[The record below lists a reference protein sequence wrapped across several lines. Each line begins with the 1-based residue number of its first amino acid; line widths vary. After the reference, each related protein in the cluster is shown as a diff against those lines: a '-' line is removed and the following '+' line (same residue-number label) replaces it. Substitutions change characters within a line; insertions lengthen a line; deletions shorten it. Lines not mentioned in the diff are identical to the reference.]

1 MTPPHQKRNLGASVS
16 ADRPSHPYTETAMSV
31 VKTSAAPDSQTV
43 LAVEG
48 MHCAACVR
56 RVERALVS
64 VDGVAGASADFLSG
78 RAILELEGEA
88 PNQTALAAAIERAG
102 YRLGAAQRE
111 ADEPQDRLLAA
122 LIWRAATALALGW
135 AMFAAMQI
143 NRWAELSWDRDLLF
157 TLMFA
162 VATPA
167 LAVAG
172 WPIARQGLRLR
183 AGANMDTLITL
194 GAAAAWAY
202 SVAATF
208 AGAAF
213 ETAGAAREV
222 FFDTALIIV
231 GFVTL
236 GRWLEARVKR
246 RAASAVAGL
255 LALRP
260 ERARVIRDGEELEL
274 NADEVIVGDLL
285 IARPG
290 ERIAVDGVVVSGI
303 SSVDE
308 ASLTGESAPVA
319 KEIGAA
325 VFAGTINLD
334 GALRYQARQV
344 GAGTALARMAA
355 AVERA
360 QASKAP
366 IQRLA
371 DRIAAVFVPA
381 VITVA
386 ALAFALWA
394 AFGPEPAWTLGLLTA
409 VAVLVVACPCA
420 LGLATPAAIAAGA
433 GRAAALG
440 VLFRDAE
447 ALERAARVNTV
458 VFDKTGTLTTGRH
471 RVVDAQSH
479 ALTER
484 ELIALAAAVESAS
497 EHPLAAAVV
506 ERARE
511 LELEIA
517 PVDNFRALPGR
528 GAVGA
533 VGGREVAVGNLR
545 MLQELGIET
554 AALPSARPD
563 ATALFVAVNDEA
575 VGAIWT
581 ADQLKAGARE
591 AVASL
596 QRIGVRVLMVTGD
609 AEQVAQSV
617 GAQAGVDEVV
627 ASALPEEKAG
637 IIAGLQ
643 AQGAVVAMGGDGVND
658 APALAQADAGLALRS
673 GADLAVDAGDVT
685 LMRDDPGTAVQAL
698 ALARVTRRTIAQN
711 LGFAFAYNLLLIPL
725 AAGIGVP
732 IFDAV
737 GGVPGGLEWAFGERG
752 AFEPII
758 AAIAMMLSSLSVL
771 TNALRLQRW
780 RPN

>member
-1 MTPPHQKRNLGASVS
+1 
-16 ADRPSHPYTETAMSV
+16 MSV
-31 VKTSAAPDSQTV
+31 ARANVESDTQTV

-64 VDGVAGASADFLSG
+64 VDGVAGASADFLTG
-78 RAILELEGEA
+78 RAVLELDGGA
-88 PNQTALAAAIERAG
+88 PDQTALAAAIERAG
-102 YRLGAAQRE
+102 YRLGAPQLETA
-111 ADEPQDRLLAA
+111 EPQDRALAR
-122 LIWRAATALALGW
+122 LVWRAAGALALGW
-135 AMFAAMQI
+135 AMFAAMQV
-143 NRWAELSWDRDLLF
+143 NRWAELGWDRDLLF

-167 LAVAG
+167 LVATG
-172 WPIARQGLRLR
+172 WPIARQGLRLGG
-183 AGANMDTLITL
+183 GANMDTLITL

-202 SVAATF
+202 STAATF
-208 AGAAF
+208 GGGAF
-213 ETAGAAREV
+213 ESAGAARDV

-260 ERARVIRDGEELEL
+260 QRARVVRGGEELEL
-274 NADEVIVGDLL
+274 DADEVIVGDLL

-290 ERIAVDGVVVSGI
+290 ERIAVDGVVVSGM

-319 KEIGAA
+319 KDIGAS
-325 VFAGTINLD
+325 VFAGAVNLD
-334 GALRYQARQV
+334 GALRYEAREV

-381 VITVA
+381 VIAVA

-433 GRAAALG
+433 GRAAAIG
-440 VLFRDAE
+440 ILFRDAE

-471 RVVDAQSH
+471 RVVDAQSD

-484 ELIALAAAVESAS
+484 DLIALAAAVESAS

-506 ERARE
+506 EHARE
-511 LELEIA
+511 LEIEIA
-517 PVDNFRALPGR
+517 PVDDFRALPGR
-528 GAVGA
+528 GAVGK

-545 MLQELGIET
+545 MMRELAVET
-554 AALPSARPD
+554 AALPSGRPD
-563 ATALFVAVNDEA
+563 ATALFVALDGEA

-581 ADQLKAGARE
+581 ADQLKEGARD
-591 AVASL
+591 AVAGL
-596 QRIGVRVLMVTGD
+596 QRMGVRVLMVTGD

-617 GAQAGVDEVV
+617 GAQTGVDELV

-637 IIAGLQ
+637 IVAGLQ
-643 AQGAVVAMGGDGVND
+643 AQGATVAMVGDGIND
-658 APALAQADAGLALRS
+658 APALAQADAGMALRS
-673 GADLAVDAGDVT
+673 GADLAVDAGDAT
-685 LMRDDPGTAVQAL
+685 LMRDDPRTVAQAL
-698 ALARVTRRTIAQN
+698 ALARATRRTIAQN
-711 LGFAFAYNLLLIPL
+711 LAFAFAYNLLLIPL

-771 TNALRLQRW
+771 TNALRLQR
-780 RPN
+780 RRAE

>member
-1 MTPPHQKRNLGASVS
+1 MSIV
-16 ADRPSHPYTETAMSV
+16 RPGIESDA
-31 VKTSAAPDSQTV
+31 QTV

-56 RVERALVS
+56 RVERALVG
-64 VDGVAGASADFLSG
+64 VDGVAAASADFLSG

-88 PNQTALAAAIERAG
+88 PEREALAAAIEDAG
-102 YRLGAAQRE
+102 YRLGTAERE
-111 ADEPQDRLLAA
+111 TADPQDRALA
-122 LIWRAATALALGW
+122 WRAAIALALGW
-135 AMFAAMQI
+135 AMFVAMQV
-143 NRWAELSWDRDLLF
+143 NRWAELGWDRDLLF
-157 TLMFA
+157 LTMFA

-167 LAVAG
+167 LALTA
-172 WPIARQGLRLR
+172 WPIAAQGLRLR
-183 AGANMDTLITL
+183 AGANMDTLIAL
-194 GAAAAWAY
+194 GATAAWAY
-202 SVAATF
+202 STAATF
-208 AGAAF
+208 AGGAF
-213 ETAGAAREV
+213 ETAGAARDV
-222 FFDTALIIV
+222 FFDTALIII

-260 ERARVIRDGEELEL
+260 QRAHVLRGGVETELD
-274 NADEVIVGDLL
+274 ADEIIVGDLL

-290 ERIAVDGVVVSGI
+290 ERIAVDGQVVDGI

-308 ASLTGESAPVA
+308 ASLTGESAPAA
-319 KEIGAA
+319 KESGAP
-325 VFAGTINLD
+325 VFAGTVNLD
-334 GALRYQARQV
+334 GALRYEAREV

-381 VITVA
+381 VIAVA
-386 ALAFALWA
+386 VLAFALWA
-394 AFGPEPAWTLGLLTA
+394 AFGPQPAWTLGLLTA

-471 RVVDAQSH
+471 RVVGVQSDAMSD
-479 ALTER
+479 R
-484 ELIALAAAVESAS
+484 DMIALAVAVESAS

-506 ERARE
+506 EHARK
-511 LELEIA
+511 LEIEIEA
-517 PVDNFRALPGR
+517 VDGFRALPGR
-528 GAVGA
+528 GAVGR
-533 VGGREVAVGNLR
+533 VGDRDVAVGNLR
-545 MLQELGIET
+545 MMQDLGIET
-554 AALPSARPD
+554 SALPSGRSD
-563 ATALFVAVNDEA
+563 ATALYVALDGEA
-575 VGAIWT
+575 IGAIWT
-581 ADQLKAGARE
+581 ADQVKEGARD
-591 AVASL
+591 AVAGL
-596 QRIGVRVLMVTGD
+596 QRMGLRVLMVTGD
-609 AEQVAQSV
+609 AEGVAQAV
-617 GAQAGVDEVV
+617 GAQTGVDELV

-637 IIAGLQ
+637 IVAGLQ
-643 AQGAVVAMGGDGVND
+643 AQGAVVAMVGDGVND
-658 APALAQADAGLALRS
+658 APALAQADLGMALRS
-673 GADLAVDAGDVT
+673 GADLAVDAGGAT
-685 LMRDDPGTAVQAL
+685 LMRDDPATVAHAL
-698 ALARVTRRTIAQN
+698 TLARATCRTIAQN

-725 AAGIGVP
+725 AAGIGWP
-732 IFDAV
+732 IFSAV

-780 RPN
+780 RAE

>member
-1 MTPPHQKRNLGASVS
+1 
-16 ADRPSHPYTETAMSV
+16 MSV
-31 VKTSAAPDSQTV
+31 ARTNAEPDTQTV

-64 VDGVAGASADFLSG
+64 VDGVAGASADFLTG
-78 RAILELEGEA
+78 RAVLELDGGA
-88 PNQTALAAAIERAG
+88 PEQTALAAAIERAG
-102 YRLGAAQRE
+102 YRLGAPQLETA
-111 ADEPQDRLLAA
+111 EPQDRALAG
-122 LIWRAATALALGW
+122 LVWRAAGALALGW
-135 AMFAAMQI
+135 AMFAAMQV
-143 NRWAELSWDRDLLF
+143 NRWAELGWDRDLLF

-162 VATPA
+162 AATPA
-167 LAVAG
+167 LVAAG

-183 AGANMDTLITL
+183 GGANMDTLITL

-202 SVAATF
+202 SAAATF
-208 AGAAF
+208 GGGAF
-213 ETAGAAREV
+213 ESAGAARDV

-260 ERARVIRDGEELEL
+260 QRARIVRDSEELEL
-274 NADEVIVGDLL
+274 DADEVIVGDLL

-290 ERIAVDGVVVSGI
+290 ERIAVDGVVVSGM

-308 ASLTGESAPVA
+308 ASLTGESAPAA
-319 KEIGAA
+319 KDIGAS
-325 VFAGTINLD
+325 VFAGAVNLD
-334 GALRYQARQV
+334 GALRYEAREV

-371 DRIAAVFVPA
+371 DRVAAVFVPA
-381 VITVA
+381 VIAVA

-433 GRAAALG
+433 GRAAVLG
-440 VLFRDAE
+440 ILFRDAE

-471 RVVDAQSH
+471 RVVDAQSDMLAEH
-479 ALTER
+479 D
-484 ELIALAAAVESAS
+484 LIALAAAVESAS

-506 ERARE
+506 EHACE

-517 PVDNFRALPGR
+517 PVDDFRALPGR
-528 GAVGA
+528 GAVGR

-545 MLQELGIET
+545 MMRELAVET
-554 AALPSARPD
+554 AALPSGRPD
-563 ATALFVAVNDEA
+563 ATALFVALDGLV
-575 VGAIWT
+575 VGTIWT
-581 ADQLKAGARE
+581 ADQLKEGARD
-591 AVASL
+591 AVAGL
-596 QRIGVRVLMVTGD
+596 QRMGVRVLMVTGD

-617 GAQAGVDEVV
+617 GAQVSVDELVT
-627 ASALPEEKAG
+627 SALPEEKAG
-637 IIAGLQ
+637 IVAGLQ
-643 AQGAVVAMGGDGVND
+643 AQGATVAMVGDGIND
-658 APALAQADAGLALRS
+658 APALAQADAGMALRS
-673 GADLAVDAGDVT
+673 GADLAVDAGDAT
-685 LMRDDPGTAVQAL
+685 LMRDDPRTVAQAL
-698 ALARVTRRTIAQN
+698 ALARATRRTIAQN
-711 LGFAFAYNLLLIPL
+711 LAFAFAYNLLLIPL

-771 TNALRLQRW
+771 TNALRLQR
-780 RPN
+780 RRAE

>member
-1 MTPPHQKRNLGASVS
+1 
-16 ADRPSHPYTETAMSV
+16 MSLAR
-31 VKTSAAPDSQTV
+31 TDAESDTQTV

-64 VDGVAGASADFLSG
+64 VDGVAGASADFLTG
-78 RAILELEGEA
+78 RAILELDGGA
-88 PNQTALAAAIERAG
+88 PQQAALAAAIERAG
-102 YRLGAAQRE
+102 YRLGAPQLETAE
-111 ADEPQDRLLAA
+111 SQDRALAGLA
-122 LIWRAATALALGW
+122 WRAAGALALGW
-135 AMFAAMQI
+135 AMFAAMQV
-143 NRWAELSWDRDLLF
+143 NRWAELGWDRDLLF
-157 TLMFA
+157 TMMFA

-167 LAVAG
+167 LVATG
-172 WPIARQGLRLR
+172 WPIVRQGLRLR
-183 AGANMDTLITL
+183 GGANMDTLITL

-208 AGAAF
+208 GGGAF
-213 ETAGAAREV
+213 ESAGAARDV

-260 ERARVIRDGEELEL
+260 QRARVVRGGEELEL
-274 NADEVIVGDLL
+274 DADEVIVGDLL

-290 ERIAVDGVVVSGI
+290 ERIAVDGVVVSGM

-308 ASLTGESAPVA
+308 ASLTGESAPVP
-319 KEIGAA
+319 KDIGAS
-325 VFAGTINLD
+325 VFAGAVNLD
-334 GALRYQARQV
+334 GALRYEAREV

-381 VITVA
+381 VIAVA

-394 AFGPEPAWTLGLLTA
+394 ALGPEPAWTLGLLTA

-471 RVVDAQSH
+471 RVVDARSDVL
-479 ALTER
+479 AER
-484 ELIALAAAVESAS
+484 DLIALAAAVESAS

-517 PVDNFRALPGR
+517 PVDDFRSLPGR
-528 GAVGA
+528 GAVGK

-545 MLQELGIET
+545 MMRELAVET
-554 AALPSARPD
+554 AALQSGRPD
-563 ATALFVAVNDEA
+563 ATALFVALDGEA

-581 ADQLKAGARE
+581 ADQLKPGARD
-591 AVASL
+591 AVARL
-596 QRIGVRVLMVTGD
+596 RRMGLRVLMVTGD

-617 GAQAGVDEVV
+617 GAQVGVDELV

-637 IIAGLQ
+637 IVAGLQ
-643 AQGAVVAMGGDGVND
+643 AQGAIVAMVGDGIND
-658 APALAQADAGLALRS
+658 APALAQADAGMALRS

-685 LMRDDPGTAVQAL
+685 LMRDDPITAVHAL
-698 ALARVTRRTIAQN
+698 SLARATRRTIAQN

-758 AAIAMMLSSLSVL
+758 AAGAMMLSSLSVL
-771 TNALRLQRW
+771 TNALRLQR
-780 RPN
+780 RRAE

>member
-1 MTPPHQKRNLGASVS
+1 
-16 ADRPSHPYTETAMSV
+16 MSV
-31 VKTSAAPDSQTV
+31 ARTNAESDTQTV

-64 VDGVAGASADFLSG
+64 VDGVAGASADFLTG
-78 RAILELEGEA
+78 RAVLKLDGGA
-88 PNQTALAAAIERAG
+88 PEQTALAAAIERAG
-102 YRLGAAQRE
+102 YRLGAPQLETA
-111 ADEPQDRLLAA
+111 EPQDRALAG
-122 LIWRAATALALGW
+122 LVWRAAGALALGW
-135 AMFAAMQI
+135 AMFAAMQV
-143 NRWAELSWDRDLLF
+143 NRWAELGWDRDLLF
-157 TLMFA
+157 ALMFA

-167 LAVAG
+167 LVATG

-183 AGANMDTLITL
+183 GGANMDTLITL

-202 SVAATF
+202 STAATF
-208 AGAAF
+208 GGGAF
-213 ETAGAAREV
+213 ESAGAARDV

-260 ERARVIRDGEELEL
+260 QRARVVRGGEELEL
-274 NADEVIVGDLL
+274 DADEVIVGDLL

-290 ERIAVDGVVVSGI
+290 ERIAVDGVVVSGM

-308 ASLTGESAPVA
+308 ASLTGESAPAA
-319 KEIGAA
+319 KDIGAS
-325 VFAGTINLD
+325 VFAGAVNLD
-334 GALRYQARQV
+334 GALRYEAREV

-371 DRIAAVFVPA
+371 DRVAAVFVPA
-381 VITVA
+381 VIAVA

-440 VLFRDAE
+440 ILFRDAE

-471 RVVDAQSH
+471 RVVDAQSDMLAEH
-479 ALTER
+479 D
-484 ELIALAAAVESAS
+484 LIALAAAVESAS

-506 ERARE
+506 EHARE

-517 PVDNFRALPGR
+517 PVDDFRALPGR
-528 GAVGA
+528 GAVGR

-545 MLQELGIET
+545 MMRELAVET
-554 AALPSARPD
+554 AALPSGRPD
-563 ATALFVAVNDEA
+563 ATALFVALDGLV
-575 VGAIWT
+575 VGTIWT
-581 ADQLKAGARE
+581 ADQLKEGARD
-591 AVASL
+591 AVAGL
-596 QRIGVRVLMVTGD
+596 QRMGVRVLMVTGD

-617 GAQAGVDEVV
+617 GAQVSVDELV

-637 IIAGLQ
+637 IVAGLQ
-643 AQGAVVAMGGDGVND
+643 AQGATVAMVGDGIND
-658 APALAQADAGLALRS
+658 APALAQADAGMALRS
-673 GADLAVDAGDVT
+673 GADLAMDAGDAT
-685 LMRDDPGTAVQAL
+685 LMRDDPRTVAQAL
-698 ALARVTRRTIAQN
+698 ALARATRRTIAQN
-711 LGFAFAYNLLLIPL
+711 LAFAFAYNLLLIPL

-771 TNALRLQRW
+771 TNALRLQR
-780 RPN
+780 RHAE

>member
-1 MTPPHQKRNLGASVS
+1 
-16 ADRPSHPYTETAMSV
+16 MSV
-31 VKTSAAPDSQTV
+31 AGTNVESDTQTV

-64 VDGVAGASADFLSG
+64 VDGVAGASADFLTG
-78 RAILELEGEA
+78 RAVLELDGGA
-88 PNQTALAAAIERAG
+88 PDQTALAAAIERAG
-102 YRLGAAQRE
+102 YRLGAPQLETA
-111 ADEPQDRLLAA
+111 EPQDRALAGLA
-122 LIWRAATALALGW
+122 WRAAGALALGW
-135 AMFAAMQI
+135 AMFAAMQV
-143 NRWAELSWDRDLLF
+143 NRWAELGWDRDLLF
-157 TLMFA
+157 TLMFV

-167 LAVAG
+167 LAITG

-183 AGANMDTLITL
+183 GGANMDTLITL

-202 SVAATF
+202 SAAATF
-208 AGAAF
+208 GGGAF
-213 ETAGAAREV
+213 ESAGAARDV

-260 ERARVIRDGEELEL
+260 QRARIVRDGEELDL
-274 NADEVIVGDLL
+274 DADEVIVGDLL
-285 IARPG
+285 VARPG
-290 ERIAVDGVVVSGI
+290 ERIAVDGVVVSGM

-319 KEIGAA
+319 KDIGAS
-325 VFAGTINLD
+325 VFAGTVNLD
-334 GALRYQARQV
+334 GALHYEAREV
-344 GAGTALARMAA
+344 GAGTALARMAT

-381 VITVA
+381 VIAVA

-433 GRAAALG
+433 GRAAAFG
-440 VLFRDAE
+440 ILFRDAE

-471 RVVDAQSH
+471 RVVDAQSDMLAEH
-479 ALTER
+479 D
-484 ELIALAAAVESAS
+484 LIALAAAVESAS

-506 ERARE
+506 EHARE

-517 PVDNFRALPGR
+517 PIDDFRALPGR
-528 GAVGA
+528 GAVGR

-545 MLQELGIET
+545 MMRELAVET
-554 AALPSARPD
+554 AALPSGRPD
-563 ATALFVAVNDEA
+563 ATALFVALDGLV
-575 VGAIWT
+575 VGTIWT
-581 ADQLKAGARE
+581 ADQLKEGARD
-591 AVASL
+591 AVAGL
-596 QRIGVRVLMVTGD
+596 QRMGVRVLMVTGD

-617 GAQAGVDEVV
+617 GAQVSVDELV

-637 IIAGLQ
+637 IVAGLQ
-643 AQGAVVAMGGDGVND
+643 AQGATVAMVGDGIND
-658 APALAQADAGLALRS
+658 APALAQADAGMALRS
-673 GADLAVDAGDVT
+673 GADLAVDAGDAT
-685 LMRDDPGTAVQAL
+685 LMRDDPRTVAQAL
-698 ALARVTRRTIAQN
+698 ALARATRRTIAQN
-711 LGFAFAYNLLLIPL
+711 LAFAFAYNLLLIPL

-771 TNALRLQRW
+771 TNALRLQRR